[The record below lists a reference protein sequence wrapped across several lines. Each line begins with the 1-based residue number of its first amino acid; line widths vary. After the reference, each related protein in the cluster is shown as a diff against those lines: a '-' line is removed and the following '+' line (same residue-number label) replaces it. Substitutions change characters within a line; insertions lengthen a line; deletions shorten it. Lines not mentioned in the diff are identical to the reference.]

1 MFHLEM
7 SFPAPGG
14 RGDLR
19 PSMESGT
26 WVLSFPKP
34 CVLLSSVIV
43 IRTKFDLG
51 RGKAD
56 ARPAPHPA
64 TFKVAHSSLSL
75 RARGP
80 SLGRESVA
88 AGDSW
93 GLLISPRKS
102 SMPAPGGGVE
112 LTSSCP
118 RVLPSPAPT
127 VSTRLCLYS
136 AETSCVG
143 VFRSFFSHL
152 LCSTSGRQLCRVY
165 LLFTDQFESSLWAS
179 ELSLSTDAASVWS
192 PQLLQL

>member
-80 SLGRESVA
+80 SLGRESVP
-88 AGDSW
+88 AGDSR
-93 GLLISPRKS
+93 GLLVSQRTS
-102 SMPAPGGGVE
+102 SVPARGGGGVNIFLPTCAPQPGPHRE
-112 LTSSCP
+112 HTS
-118 RVLPSPAPT
+118 
-127 VSTRLCLYS
+127 
-136 AETSCVG
+136 
-143 VFRSFFSHL
+143 
-152 LCSTSGRQLCRVY
+152 
-165 LLFTDQFESSLWAS
+165 
-179 ELSLSTDAASVWS
+179 LSLFG
-192 PQLLQL
+192 